1 MSKEISSEKFKQKIH
16 KHTKLISPL
25 LHKQLT
31 RKLLGFGEVS
41 DYLGYNAMLD
51 FFPKSTLKPNPE
63 CSNNYC
69 KKHQAAFKS
78 KPRKVVE
85 QKKTEEK
92 KIVHE
97 ENNWG
102 ITLESS
108 SEVEQNDK
116 TATKAEEPAGT
127 YRLYE
132 VDTKKEVLLNEQKW
146 RRNN

>member
-1 MSKEISSEKFKQKIH
+1 M
-16 KHTKLISPL
+16 
-25 LHKQLT
+25 
-31 RKLLGFGEVS
+31 LGFGEVS

-78 KPRKVVE
+78 KPRKAVE
-85 QKKTEEK
+85 QKKAEEK
-92 KIVHE
+92 KVVHE

-108 SEVEQNDK
+108 SEAEQNDNK
-116 TATKAEEPAGT
+116 PATKAEEPTGT

-132 VDTKKEVLLNEQKW
+132 VDAKKEVSLNVERK
-146 RRNN
+146 RR